1 MEQTVQQTVSDCPRN
16 FQRQRRAL
24 GHLDLRRS
32 TSKYLSLNHSV
43 CRNLSHVPRETN
55 DKERWKIKGRLG
67 KCRPKESLIS
77 KGPKAMSRKKQN
89 PRGQMENGV
98 LHECES
104 YNSPRSFR
112 EAVLKRAQT

>member
-1 MEQTVQQTVSDCPRN
+1 MEQTVQKTVSDCPRN

-32 TSKYLSLNHSV
+32 TSKYLSLNHSA
-43 CRNLSHVPRETN
+43 CHDLSHVPRETN

-98 LHECES
+98 LHKCES
-104 YNSPRSFR
+104 YNSPGSFR
-112 EAVLKRAQT
+112 EAVLERAQT